1 MADRSTH
8 RELQKNRLKRQI
20 ISGEEP
26 QQREAR
32 PGIKLS
38 RKVLLAALLVLL
50 LLAVGVSFYVTHKNS
65 KSFGTVWKKDLGSE
79 GQKADSFQGYL
90 SFGGGLLRYSKD
102 GAVYY
107 DGDGKAVWER
117 SYQMNEPAAAVSEQ
131 YAVITDQGGNSI
143 YVFSR
148 TANTGVAT
156 TVLPVTKA
164 VVSDTGVVYAILRDK
179 SAEYITAFNYDGSP
193 IDLSVK
199 SVITGDGYP
208 LDLAVSPDGTQLVTS
223 YVALENGSLKSKVIF
238 RNFGEVGQN
247 ADARRIVGG
256 FSDEF
261 TGHLVGRVHFS
272 GETAVQAF
280 YDGGIA
286 FFSTKVLTSP
296 ALTANVTF
304 EQRMRSIACG
314 EKYVAVILEQT
325 EGDVPY
331 LLQIYDT
338 SGMKRGETGIS
349 YAYTSF
355 EVAGSSILLYGA
367 DGLHVYRPNGRERA
381 ALDMTDV
388 QLEKVAQTKLPWEY
402 LVAGGT
408 ELMRIRLE

>member
-1 MADRSTH
+1 MAEQNPH

-20 ISGEEP
+20 ISGEET

-32 PGIKLS
+32 PGIRLS
-38 RKVLLAALLVLL
+38 KKGLLAALIVLL
-50 LLAVGVSFYVTHKNS
+50 LVIAGIAVYLMQKNS
-65 KSFGTVWKKDLGSE
+65 TAYTTVWKKDLGAD
-79 GQKADSFQGYL
+79 GQQTESFQGYL
-90 SFGGGLLRYSKD
+90 SFGSGMLRYSKD
-102 GAVYY
+102 GAAYY
-107 DGDGKAVWER
+107 DESGKAIWER
-117 SYQMNEPAAAVSEQ
+117 SYQMNEPVAAVSKE
-131 YAVITDQGGNSI
+131 YAVIADQGGNSI
-143 YVFSR
+143 YIFSR
-148 TANTGVAT
+148 SANTGVAS

-164 VVSDTGVVYAILRDK
+164 VAADTGVVYAILRDK

-208 LDLAVSPDGTQLVTS
+208 LDLSVSPDGTQLITS
-223 YVALENGSLKSKVIF
+223 YVSIENGSLTNKVIF

-261 TGHLVGRVHFS
+261 AGHLVGRVHFS
-272 GETAVQAF
+272 SDTAAQAF

-296 ALTANVTF
+296 ELLANVQL
-304 EQRMRSIACG
+304 EQHMRSIACG
-314 EKYVAVILEQT
+314 ERYVAVILEQT

-331 LLQIYDT
+331 LLQIYDM
-338 SGMKRGETGIS
+338 SGKKRGEAGIS
-349 YAYTSF
+349 YAYTSL
-355 EVAGSSILLYGA
+355 EVAGSRILLYGS
-367 DGLHVYRPNGRERA
+367 DSIHIYRPNGTERA
-381 ALDMTDV
+381 ALDATEL
-388 QLEKVAQTKLPWEY
+388 QPRKVVQTKLPWEY

-408 ELMRIRLE
+408 SLERIRLQ